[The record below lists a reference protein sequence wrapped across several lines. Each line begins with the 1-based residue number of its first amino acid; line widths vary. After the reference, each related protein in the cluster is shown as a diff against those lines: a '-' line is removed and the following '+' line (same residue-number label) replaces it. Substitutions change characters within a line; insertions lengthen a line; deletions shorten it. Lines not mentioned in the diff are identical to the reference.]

1 MSSVAT
7 KPRTLYVIEPS
18 RFAVVYATKA
28 TGKPPERGISDVRT
42 IFNVAFVFFS
52 RVITESRHFAL
63 VYRG

>member
-18 RFAVVYATKA
+18 RFSVVYATKA

-52 RVITESRHFAL
+52 
-63 VYRG
+63 